1 MTIASERLQGIRAFL
16 QTAEAGSFTGAAR
29 QLGQSKSTI
38 AKAVGRLEARLRTR
52 LFLRTTRSL
61 SLTDEGRLFRES
73 CLRALAE
80 LERAEAGLEARLAD
94 RAADPVGRLRIA
106 MPVLFGREC
115 VMPILL
121 ALMERHRGLELEALF
136 SNRPTHLIEDRIDLA
151 VRIGALPD
159 TLGLTTRRCGT
170 QRSVTCAA
178 PAYLDR
184 RGMPEDLDA
193 LAAHDCIGI
202 LRDRRVEPWRF
213 AVGGRLMQVPVRARI
228 RVGHVEAALLAA
240 RAGLGLVQV
249 PLWLAQPLLG
259 EGHLG
264 EGHPGQGHLGQ
275 GRLRPVLAAREPPG
289 LPIHLVWP
297 TDSLMTARL
306 RLAIDAL
313 AAGLPALPNRPG

>member
-1 MTIASERLQGIRAFL
+1 VQR
-16 QTAEAGSFTGAAR
+16 
-29 QLGQSKSTI
+29 
-38 AKAVGRLEARLRTR
+38 
-52 LFLRTTRSL
+52 
-61 SLTDEGRLFRES
+61 
-73 CLRALAE
+73 
-80 LERAEAGLEARLAD
+80 
-94 RAADPVGRLRIA
+94 
-106 MPVLFGREC
+106 
-115 VMPILL
+115 
-121 ALMERHRGLELEALF
+121 
-136 SNRPTHLIEDRIDLA
+136 RIDA
-151 VRIGALPD
+151 K
-159 TLGLTTRRCGT
+159 
-170 QRSVTCAA
+170 
-178 PAYLDR
+178 
-184 RGMPEDLDA
+184 
-193 LAAHDCIGI
+193 
-202 LRDRRVEPWRF
+202 
-213 AVGGRLMQVPVRARI
+213 QVPVRARI